1 MKHALTTA
9 AVLALAFALGL
20 AHAQGAASA
29 PQAGMGM
36 GMGGGMRGMPMNRDN
51 TPGWSMMNRAERQ
64 EHHDKMMAMTDH
76 GACMSYMEEHHAKMA
91 ERAKERGRTLPAKP
105 RRDAC
110 AVLKK

>member
-1 MKHALTTA
+1 MKHSIAMA
-9 AVLALAFALGL
+9 AVLALTLGA

-36 GMGGGMRGMPMNRDN
+36 GGGMRGMQMNRDN
-51 TPGWSMMNRAERQ
+51 TPGWSMMNRAERK

-76 GACMSYMEEHHAKMA
+76 GACMTYMEQHHAKMA
-91 ERAKERGRTLPAKP
+91 ERAKERGQTLPAKP

-110 AVLKK
+110 AALKK